1 MVFALDHADCAAEVV
16 DILQEALTLDET
28 PIPTKVRESSR
39 WEDVGVRGACLCPA
53 SKKLTLDETP
63 RVSSPQMWRCVPWGM

>member
-28 PIPTKVRESSR
+28 PIPTKVRRKLEMGGCRGPEARACVLQVKSSPWTR
-39 WEDVGVRGACLCPA
+39 R
-53 SKKLTLDETP
+53 T
-63 RVSSPQMWRCVPWGM
+63 SPQMWRCVPWGM